1 MSAQTLSL
9 RVAAVTPLSPTL
21 KGFTFVPA
29 TGGLVPPSGPGA
41 HLRLFLRDGGKL
53 YKNAYSL
60 IANPADRS
68 HLSVIVRRVAASK
81 GGSAFL
87 HEQVG
92 EGDVIEAGLPANLFP
107 VIRTARRHLM
117 VSGGIG
123 VTPFLAYIAAFA
135 AEGTPWE
142 LHHFCRPD
150 EREVF
155 AALLAPHAGANLHI
169 HCDGTLDGLD
179 AALASQPLGTHFYT
193 CGPDG
198 LMQLASA
205 RARALGWPAERLH
218 AESFGGA
225 VAGGEPFIAVL
236 KRSGIE
242 VAVDAETGL
251 LDAIE
256 AAGVEAPCLCR
267 GGACGQCLIEVAD
280 GVPEH
285 RDHFLDAEERASN
298 RFIMTCVSRS
308 KTPRL
313 VLDL

>member
-1 MSAQTLSL
+1 MMGQTLKL
-9 RVAAVTPLSPTL
+9 RVASAVTLAPTL
-21 KGFTFVPA
+21 KAFRFVPA
-29 TGGLVPPSGPGA
+29 EGGLVPASGPGA
-41 HLRLFLRDGGKL
+41 HLRLFLRDGDKVHR
-53 YKNAYSL
+53 NAYSL
-60 IANPADRS
+60 IANPDDRS
-68 HLSVIVRRVAASK
+68 HLSIIVRRVAASK

-87 HEQVG
+87 HEQVR

-107 VIRTARRHLM
+107 VIRTARRHFM

-123 VTPFLAYIAAFA
+123 LTPFLAYIAAFEA
-135 AEGTPWE
+135 GGTPWE

-150 EREVF
+150 ERGVF
-155 AALLAPHAGANLHI
+155 EALLDPYAGTRVHI
-169 HCDGTLDGLD
+169 HSGGTLDVLD
-179 AALASQPLGTHFYT
+179 GPLSHQPLGTHVYT
-193 CGPDG
+193 CGPDA
-198 LMQLASA
+198 LMTGALE
-205 RARALGWPAERLH
+205 RAAELGWPKARLH
-218 AESFGGA
+218 SESFGGA
-225 VAGGEPFIAVL
+225 VAGGAPFIAVL
-236 KRSGIE
+236 RRSGIE

-285 RDHFLDAEERASN
+285 RDHFLDHEERASN

-308 KTPRL
+308 KTPRI